1 MNKGL
6 ENVLTFAV
14 LGFMGVR
21 LVTGL
26 RRSRTADGR
35 TLVRD
40 VVTGIRWRHVWP
52 VPFVL
57 ATVIAVATA
66 VMQIPGLGW
75 GWWSAIGGQGNP
87 VFGSNDATTGTVW
100 AWLIPLGFMA
110 LLLPALPLFAYA
122 EERIFRAGA
131 EGWSAR
137 KRALKILQFGLV
149 HAVIGI
155 PIGAALT
162 LSLGGA
168 YFMRIYLRTFAR
180 TQSRQ
185 ASTIESTRAHT
196 AYNATIVVIVVV
208 VLVLD
213 AALN

>member
-6 ENVLTFAV
+6 EDVLTFAV
-14 LGFMGVR
+14 LGFMGLR

-26 RRSRTADGR
+26 RRSRSADGR
-35 TLVRD
+35 SLVRD

-57 ATVIAVATA
+57 TTVIAVATV
-66 VMQIPGLGW
+66 VMQIPGLDW

-100 AWLIPLGFMA
+100 AWVIPLGFMA

-122 EERIFRAGA
+122 EERMFRAGA
-131 EGWSAR
+131 EDWSSGR
-137 KRALKILQFGLV
+137 RALKVLQFGMI

-162 LSLGGA
+162 LSIGGA
-168 YFMRIYLRTFAR
+168 YFMRIYLRAFDR
-180 TQSRQ
+180 TRSRH
-185 ASTIESTRAHT
+185 AATLESTRAHT
-196 AYNATIVVIVVV
+196 AYNAIIVVIVVV

-213 AALN
+213 AAL

>member
-1 MNKGL
+1 MNHGL

-14 LGFMGVR
+14 LGFMGLR
-21 LVTGL
+21 LVTGV

-35 TLVRD
+35 ALVRD
-40 VVTGIRWRHVWP
+40 VVIGIRWRHVWP

-57 ATVIAVATA
+57 AAIVAIATA
-66 VMQIPGLGW
+66 VMQVPGLDW

-100 AWLIPLGFMA
+100 QWVIPLGFMT

-122 EERIFRAGA
+122 EERLFRAGA
-131 EGWSAR
+131 EDWSTR
-137 KRALKILQFGLV
+137 RRTLKVLQFGLV
-149 HAVIGI
+149 HAIIGI
-155 PIGAALT
+155 PLGAALT
-162 LSLGGA
+162 LSVGGA

-180 TQSRQ
+180 TRSRHQ
-185 ASTIESTRAHT
+185 ATLESTRAHT
-196 AYNATIVVIVVV
+196 AYNGIIVALVVV

-213 AALN
+213 AAL

>member
-1 MNKGL
+1 MNHAL

-14 LGFMGVR
+14 LGFMGLR
-21 LVTGL
+21 LVTGV
-26 RRSRTADGR
+26 RRSRSADGR
-35 TLVRD
+35 TLIRD

-52 VPFVL
+52 VPLVL
-57 ATVIAVATA
+57 AAIVAVATA
-66 VMQIPGLGW
+66 VMQIPGMSW

-87 VFGSNDATTGTVW
+87 VFGSNDATTGT
-100 AWLIPLGFMA
+100 AWQWIIPLGFMA

-122 EERIFRAGA
+122 EERLFRAGA
-131 EGWSAR
+131 EQWSGR
-137 KRALKILQFGLV
+137 RRTLKILQFGLV

-168 YFMRIYLRTFAR
+168 YFMRVYLRTFDR
-180 TQSRQ
+180 TRSRQ
-185 ASTIESTRAHT
+185 AATLESTRAHT
-196 AYNATIVVIVVV
+196 TYNGIIVVFVVV

-213 AALN
+213 AAL

>member
-1 MNKGL
+1 MNKHL

-26 RRSRTADGR
+26 RRSRTAEGR

-57 ATVIAVATA
+57 AAIVAVATA
-66 VMQIPGLGW
+66 VMQVPGLSW
-75 GWWSAIGGQGNP
+75 GWWSALGGQGNP

-100 AWLIPLGFMA
+100 AWLIPVGFVA

-122 EERIFRAGA
+122 EERLFRAGA
-131 EGWSAR
+131 ERWSASR
-137 KRALKILQFGLV
+137 RTLKILQFGLV
-149 HAVIGI
+149 HALIGI

-168 YFMRIYLRTFAR
+168 YFMRVYLRTFGH
-180 TQSRQ
+180 TQSRE
-185 ASTIESTRAHT
+185 AATLESTRAHT
-196 AYNATIVVIVVV
+196 AYNAIIVVV
-208 VLVLD
+208 VVVVVLLD
-213 AALN
+213 AALH

>member
-14 LGFMGVR
+14 IGFMGVR

-26 RRSRTADGR
+26 RRSRSADGR
-35 TLVRD
+35 ALVRD
-40 VVTGIRWRHVWP
+40 IATGIRWRHIWP
-52 VPFVL
+52 VPFMLV
-57 ATVIAVATA
+57 TVIAVATA
-66 VMQIPGLGW
+66 VMQVPGLSW

-100 AWLIPLGFMA
+100 AWIIPLGFMA

-131 EGWSAR
+131 EHWSPSR
-137 KRALKILQFGLV
+137 RALKIVQFGLV

-168 YFMRIYLRTFAR
+168 YFMRVYLRMFAR

-185 ASTIESTRAHT
+185 AATLESTRAHT
-196 AYNATIVVIVVV
+196 AYNAVIVGVVVV

-213 AALN
+213 AAL